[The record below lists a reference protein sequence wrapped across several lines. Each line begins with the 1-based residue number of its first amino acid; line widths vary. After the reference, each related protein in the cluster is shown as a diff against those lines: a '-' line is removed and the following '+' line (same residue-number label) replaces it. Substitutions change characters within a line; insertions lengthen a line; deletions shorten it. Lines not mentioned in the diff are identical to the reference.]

1 MMAALHRTM
10 VPETG
15 LEPVRGFPQRFLRP
29 QRLPFRH
36 SGFLKGCSRLL
47 IISLFRNN
55 VATTDVARRV
65 FQPLTPGPSPALRE
79 RGVLQRMLYQF
90 GVNLCT
96 MLPPA
101 ILQRVKR
108 GNEIGA

>member
-1 MMAALHRTM
+1 M
-10 VPETG
+10 
-15 LEPVRGFPQRFLRP
+15 
-29 QRLPFRH
+29 
-36 SGFLKGCSRLL
+36 
-47 IISLFRNN
+47 
-55 VATTDVARRV
+55 TDVARRV

-90 GVNLCT
+90 GVNLRT

-108 GNEIGA
+108 GNEIGARQANRAQNRQLPVPTVFYN

>member
-1 MMAALHRTM
+1 M
-10 VPETG
+10 
-15 LEPVRGFPQRFLRP
+15 
-29 QRLPFRH
+29 
-36 SGFLKGCSRLL
+36 
-47 IISLFRNN
+47 
-55 VATTDVARRV
+55 TDVARRV
-65 FQPLTPGPSPALRE
+65 FQPLTHGPSPALRE

-108 GNEIGA
+108 GNEIGARQANRAQNRQLPVPTVFYN